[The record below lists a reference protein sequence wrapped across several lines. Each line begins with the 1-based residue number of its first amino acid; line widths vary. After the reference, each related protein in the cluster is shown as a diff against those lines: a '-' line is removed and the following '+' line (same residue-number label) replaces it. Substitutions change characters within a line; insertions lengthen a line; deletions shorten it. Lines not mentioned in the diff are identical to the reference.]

1 MTAALGTNV
10 TVECV
15 ADLDTLVWSVNGRQL
30 LDQDAFNVFAAQG
43 VLLEVGET
51 EAEGDNYRSTLTI
64 PATEQANRSIVEI
77 FCQAGQSEFTLS
89 DGPTFNFTVYG
100 QPSFS
105 CCEHSVLCVNTLYC
119 V

>member
-15 ADLDTLVWSVNGRQL
+15 ADLDTLVWSINGLQL
-30 LDQDAFNVFAAQG
+30 LEQDAFNAFAAQG

-64 PATEQANRSIVEI
+64 PATEQANETVREI
-77 FCQAGQSEFTLS
+77 LCQAGTSEFTLDG
-89 DGPTFNFTVYG
+89 DGPTSTFTVYG

-105 CCEHSVLCVNTLYC
+105 VVNTLYC
-119 V
+119 VCTVVW